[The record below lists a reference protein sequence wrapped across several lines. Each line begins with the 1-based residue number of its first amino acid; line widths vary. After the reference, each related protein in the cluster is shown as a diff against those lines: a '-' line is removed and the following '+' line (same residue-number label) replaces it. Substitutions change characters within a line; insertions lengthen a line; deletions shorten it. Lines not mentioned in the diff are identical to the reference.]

1 MLFRMRVPAVPHAG
15 ATVCAVLYC
24 LRSSRLGRTVGDE
37 KIPRYLDSCQMIDIW
52 SNLSQFLVLY
62 LFVLSSERA
71 FFTMSG
77 GRFDS
82 A

>member
-24 LRSSRLGRTVGDE
+24 LRSLISLYNTEVVSSRLGRTVGDE
-37 KIPRYLDSCQMIDIW
+37 KMPRYLDSCQMIDIW

-62 LFVLSSERA
+62 FGLL
-71 FFTMSG
+71 TP
-77 GRFDS
+77 
-82 A
+82 

>member
-24 LRSSRLGRTVGDE
+24 LRSLISLYNTEVVSSRLGRTTVGDE
-37 KIPRYLDSCQMIDIW
+37 KMPRYLDSCQMIDIW

-62 LFVLSSERA
+62 FGLL
-71 FFTMSG
+71 TP
-77 GRFDS
+77 
-82 A
+82 